1 MENIKKTIG
10 SLIKNLC
17 GKFNVRK
24 TSDKYN
30 IRRIVFSALMAA
42 MSIVLAEF
50 LSFKVPVMPS
60 FMTFDFSDVPA
71 MMASLTMGPVSGV
84 FVCLVKNMFGLFTTK
99 TGGIGEL
106 SNFILSVALVLP
118 AGLITHKR
126 EKLSFTIN
134 GNGTDVSERLAH
146 KSNKLSRAIIG
157 CSVGAVVMALISIP
171 SNYFLVFPAYSAVMA
186 PMDVIIEAYQKLLP
200 SVNSLMDC
208 LIIFNM
214 PFTFVKGACAAI
226 VSIILYKK
234 LRPIFNSMY
243 REK

>member
-1 MENIKKTIG
+1 MENVKKTSRKID
-10 SLIKNLC
+10 
-17 GKFNVRK
+17 VR
-24 TSDKYN
+24 
-30 IRRIVFSALMAA
+30 RLVFSALMAA
-42 MSIVLAEF
+42 MSVVLAEF
-50 LSFKVPVMPS
+50 LSFKVPMMPS

-84 FVCLVKNMFGLFTTK
+84 FVCLVKNLFGLITTK

-106 SNFILSVALVLP
+106 SNFILSVSLVLP
-118 AGLITHKR
+118 AGLI
-126 EKLSFTIN
+126 
-134 GNGTDVSERLAH
+134 AH
-146 KSNKLSRAIIG
+146 KSDKFSRAVIG

-186 PMDVIIEAYQKLLP
+186 PMDVIIGAYQKILP
-200 SVNSLMDC
+200 SVNGLMDC

-234 LRPIFNSMY
+234 LRPIFNSIY
-243 REK
+243 R